1 MPVTLAQ
8 AKLNTQDD
16 LDAMIIDEF
25 RKSSVILDTLIF
37 HDAVSPMGGGSTLTY
52 GYHRVLAQRAAAF
65 RAINSEYTPTEATK
79 VRYSTD
85 LKPLGGAFQIDRVL
99 AQIARGGEV
108 TFQMEQ
114 LIKAT
119 TTKFADEVING
130 DTAVDANGFDGLD
143 KALTG
148 STTEVGGANSVTDWS
163 DLDTVST
170 TSQRALD
177 TIDTFLSLMD
187 GQPTLVLGNQL
198 ALAKM
203 RSIARRAGMYVQ
215 SPVEGLRDTFGNPI
229 NRQLFGNIVMV
240 DPGDKAGSTEPI
252 IPIYD
257 PDNTVYVVTETGIP
271 TGGTFTLRVTINN
284 GEDTATAVTAAIAQ
298 AAAASAVDSALEAL
312 AIVGT
317 GNVTVTGSAG
327 GPFTVTFNGALAE
340 HDIQL
345 ALETNSL
352 TGGTAP
358 SVTTVESGNV
368 GGLTDIY
375 AVRIGMDGFHG
386 VTVSGQDMIRRWL
399 PDFDRAGAVKTG
411 EVEMGPVGVALKA
424 TKAAAVLRGVRVR

>member
-8 AKLNTQDD
+8 AKLLTQDD

-25 RKSSVILDTLIF
+25 RKSSVILDTMLW
-37 HDAVSPMGGGSTLTY
+37 HEAVSPLGGGSTLTY

-65 RAINSEYTPTEATK
+65 RPINSEYTPVEASKARFT
-79 VRYSTD
+79 TD
-85 LKPLGGAFQIDRVL
+85 LKPLGGSFQIDRVL

-108 TFQMEQ
+108 SFQMQQ
-114 LIKAT
+114 LIKSTA
-119 TTKFADEVING
+119 TKFADEVING
-130 DTAVDANGFDGLD
+130 DVAVDVNGFDGLD
-143 KALTG
+143 KALFG
-148 STTEVGGANSVTDWS
+148 SVTEVGGPNSVTDWS
-163 DLDTVST
+163 NLDAT
-170 TSQRALD
+170 TGTAQQALD

-203 RSIARRAGMYVQ
+203 RAVARRANMYVE
-215 SPVEGLRDTFGNPI
+215 SPVKDLPDTFGNPI
-229 NRQLFGNIVMV
+229 QRQQFGNVVLV
-240 DPGDKAGSTEPI
+240 DPGDKPGSTEPI

-271 TGGTFTLRVTINN
+271 TGGTFTLKVTVNN
-284 GEDTATAVTAAIAQ
+284 GEDTASAVTGNIAQ
-298 AAAASAVDSALEAL
+298 AATAANVDSALEAL
-312 AIVGT
+312 AIVGA
-317 GNVTVTGSAG
+317 GNVTVAGAAG
-327 GPFTVTFNGALAE
+327 GPWTVTFNAAMAE
-340 HDIQL
+340 RDIQL
-345 ALETNSL
+345 ALEANAL

-386 VTVSGQDMIRRWL
+386 VTVAGQPLIRRWL
-399 PDFDRAGAVKTG
+399 PDFERAGAVKTG
-411 EVEMGPVGVALKA
+411 EVEMGPVGVVLKA